1 MKTRREAAFYR
12 PELDILRFCAFLGVY
27 AVHAVSIPQRTLT
40 DHHIPTLIG
49 EAMTS
54 LVRAGSYGVDL
65 FFVLS
70 AYLITELLEREKT
83 ATRTISLKSFYIR
96 RILRIWPLYYFFL
109 ALAAAVPFLNPG
121 REFGSPQVLLFAVF
135 LGNWSF
141 YFLGWAGYVA
151 IPLWSLS
158 VEEQFYLFWPP
169 LMKRLPRRGLI
180 AVAIGLIVIAN
191 LSRYL
196 ALWRHDGTRHI
207 WTSTFAHLDSIGAGV
222 LVSMWLKGKTPN
234 LHVATRIAM
243 LLAAVAA
250 FAVRGHSVGLEPA
263 DRLYPWETIIQYP
276 LVVVACAAT
285 LVAFLGMPVRAPAL
299 VYLGRISYG
308 LYVYHLT
315 CIFITDRLLR
325 GDPGILHASLRIVI
339 SLGMT
344 IAISALSYA
353 FLEKPFLRIKRRFT
367 IIESRPDGAA
377 ASLPLQPVT

>member
-1 MKTRREAAFYR
+1 MTSRSEARFYR
-12 PELDILRFCAFLGVY
+12 PELDILRFCAFLSVY
-27 AVHAVSIPQRTLT
+27 AVHAVRISQQTLT
-40 DHHIPTLIG
+40 DHRVPSVVA

-54 LVRAGSYGVDL
+54 LIRAGSYGVDL

-70 AYLITELLEREKT
+70 AYLITELLDREKA
-83 ATRTISLKSFYIR
+83 ATQSISLKSFYMR

-121 REFGSPQVLLFAVF
+121 HEFSLPHVLLFAVF

-169 LMKRLPRRGLI
+169 LVKRLSRRKLI
-180 AVAIGLIVIAN
+180 AVAVGLVVVAN
-191 LSRYL
+191 LTRYL
-196 ALWRHDGTRHI
+196 ALWHHDGTRHI

-222 LVSMWLKGKTPN
+222 LVSMWLNGKTPN
-234 LHVATRIAM
+234 LNIATRIAM

-250 FAVRGHSVGLEPA
+250 LALRGHSVGLEPV
-263 DRLYPWETIIQYP
+263 DRLYPWETIIEYP
-276 LVVVACAAT
+276 MVVLACAAI
-285 LVAFLGMPVRAPAL
+285 LVAFLGMPIRAPTL
-299 VYLGRISYG
+299 EYLGKISYG

-315 CIFITDRLLR
+315 CVFVTDRLLR
-325 GDPGILHASLRIVI
+325 GDSGIVHASLRIVV

-344 IAISALSYA
+344 IAVSALSYA
-353 FLEKPFLRIKRRFT
+353 VLEKPFLRIKRRFT
-367 IIESRPDGAA
+367 IIESRADDATAA
-377 ASLPLQPVT
+377 TVQPIT